1 VDVTAEAAEA
11 PTAEERV
18 VPMHVRITVEEWPA
32 VRLRYGFVV
41 AEERP
46 QDNPEGRELVPGL
59 SVDVVRRTLFGR
71 AVAVGS
77 ALTLQRREQDGRVFL
92 TAPTFLGL
100 PVGSSFI
107 AERSRETRPN
117 QTLVTTGSTFTW
129 EQRARV
135 AGNLAVSYAYTF
147 SQDHTYDTNPLV
159 PPELRHDTKITRAWL
174 NTTQVWDTRDDPA
187 DTSRGLFV
195 SSSFAFAPEAL
206 GSDYRFTREL
216 VQAYYFR
223 PWGNAILAS
232 AARVGVAVPMG
243 LRVLSP
249 GDGFR
254 TGGSRTVRGVGED
267 SLGPSDFFGPLDGQ
281 SMIVFNQELRL
292 PLYRWVR
299 GVAFLDAGNV
309 FARPRDTS
317 LRDLVGSAGF
327 GLRVATPFALLR
339 VDYGKSIW
347 GRPSDS
353 GRWSFGIGQIF

>member
-1 VDVTAEAAEA
+1 M
-11 PTAEERV
+11 P
-18 VPMHVRITVEEWPA
+18 VRLRLTVEEWPA

-59 SVDVVRRTLFGR
+59 SADVVRRTLFGR
-71 AVAVGS
+71 AVAIGS
-77 ALTLQRREQDGRVFL
+77 AVTVQRREQGGRVFL

-100 PVGSSFI
+100 PLGSSFI
-107 AERSRETRPN
+107 AERSRETRPS
-117 QTLVTTGSTFTW
+117 QTLVTTGTTFTW

-135 AGNLAVSYAYTF
+135 AGNLAVSYAYRF
-147 SQDHTYDTNPLV
+147 GQDHTYDTNPSVL
-159 PPELRHDTKITRAWL
+159 PEFRHDTKITRAWL

-195 SSSFAFAPEAL
+195 SSSFDFAPEAL

-216 VQAYYFR
+216 IQAYYFR
-223 PWGNAILAS
+223 PWRNAILAS
-232 AARVGVAVPMG
+232 AVRLGVAVPIG

-249 GDGFR
+249 GDGYR
-254 TGGSRTVRGVGED
+254 TGGSRTVRGAAEEG
-267 SLGPSDFFGPLDGQ
+267 LGPSDFFGPIDAE
-281 SMIVFNQELRL
+281 SMIVLNQEIRL

-299 GVAFLDAGNV
+299 GVAFVDAGNA

-317 LRDLVGSAGF
+317 LRDLVGSVGL

-339 VDYGKSIW
+339 VDYGKTIW
-347 GRPSDS
+347 GPRPVDS